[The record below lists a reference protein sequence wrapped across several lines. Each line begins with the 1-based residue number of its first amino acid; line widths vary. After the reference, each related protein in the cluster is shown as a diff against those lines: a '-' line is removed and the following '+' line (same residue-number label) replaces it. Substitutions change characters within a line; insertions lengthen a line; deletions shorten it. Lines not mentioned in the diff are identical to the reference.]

1 MGNPFSNS
9 AGGGGF
15 QGSTMQQGLA
25 SMGNAFGPNASQGM
39 NQGVS
44 SGQNPLMSLFQRMV
58 GPNGKQV
65 QGDMNDIYD
74 ITKSSSVAPAPKI
87 TPLSLDSPDV
97 NSWGQ
102 S

>member
-1 MGNPFSNS
+1 MGNPFSS
-9 AGGGGF
+9 GSGGGF

-25 SMGNAFGPNASQGM
+25 SFGNAFGPGAGMGM
-39 NQGVS
+39 NQGGVS
-44 SGQNPLMSLFQRMV
+44 SGQNPLMSLFQRVV

-74 ITKSSSVAPAPKI
+74 ITKGSVAPAPKI